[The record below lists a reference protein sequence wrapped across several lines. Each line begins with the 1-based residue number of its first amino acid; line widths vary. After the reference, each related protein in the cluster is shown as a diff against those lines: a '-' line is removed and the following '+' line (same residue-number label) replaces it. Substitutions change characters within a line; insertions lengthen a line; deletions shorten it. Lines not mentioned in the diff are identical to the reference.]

1 MSFNNIDIK
10 SMNED
15 IELMFELLKKNSNI
29 NRLYILN
36 IIKNIIKKIPINNN
50 PNIKNNKS
58 CFNKSLIF
66 SSLGGNYSEDIYDV
80 DSGVLFYNG
89 QNSGRRDYYIS
100 IGTEVWYR
108 QSKKHMYFKNIGK
121 VKNIICL
128 RNHSPKTNT
137 MPAVPSL
144 YALKIKKSTNPVTIN
159 KEEDDKFTHQAVFR
173 YSGFPDS
180 PFPPPP
186 QGIYAI

>member
-1 MSFNNIDIK
+1 MSFNIDIK
-10 SMNED
+10 SMNDD
-15 IELMFELLKKNSNI
+15 IELMFELLKNINNS

-36 IIKNIIKKIPINNN
+36 IIKKITKKIPINNV
-50 PNIKNNKS
+50 KNKKS
-58 CFNKSLIF
+58 HFNKSLIF
-66 SSLGGNYSEDIYDV
+66 STLGGNYSEDIYDV

-89 QNSGRRDYYIS
+89 QNSAKRDHYIS

-108 QSKKHMYFKNIGK
+108 ESKKHMYFKNIGA

-137 MPAVPSL
+137 TPAVPSL

-159 KEEDDKFTHQAVFR
+159 KEEDDKFTHQAVIR
-173 YSGFPDS
+173 YSGFPEELS
-180 PFPPPP
+180 AFP